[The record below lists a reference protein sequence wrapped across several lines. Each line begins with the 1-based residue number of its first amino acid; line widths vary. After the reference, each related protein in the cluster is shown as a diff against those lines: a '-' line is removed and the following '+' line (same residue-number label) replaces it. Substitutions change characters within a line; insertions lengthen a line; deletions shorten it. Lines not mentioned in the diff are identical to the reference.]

1 MWLVGALVLLLA
13 LGFWVCW
20 SWRPR
25 RLARPAGSAAD
36 AAFRRHPAGRARCAS
51 GEDLVPPGRQAAA
64 PADWMIPRGPDDDP
78 DFLAALD
85 RAIRGDGYPEDER

>member
-36 AAFRRHPAGRARCAS
+36 AAFRRHPAGRARWAS
-51 GEDLVPPGRQAAA
+51 ADDLVSPGRPAA
-64 PADWMIPRGPDDDP
+64 PAEWMAPRGPDDDP
-78 DFLAALD
+78 DFLAELD
-85 RAIRGDGYPEDER
+85 RVIRRDGYPEDGR

>member
-25 RLARPAGSAAD
+25 RLAHPEGSAAD
-36 AAFRRHPAGRARCAS
+36 AAYRRHPAGRARCGSA
-51 GEDLVPPGRQAAA
+51 EDHVPPGIQAA
-64 PADWMIPRGPDDDP
+64 PADWMPPRGPDDDP
-78 DFLAALD
+78 DFLAELD
-85 RAIRGDGYPEDER
+85 RVIRGDGYPEDER

>member
-25 RLARPAGSAAD
+25 RLPRPAGSAAD

-51 GEDLVPPGRQAAA
+51 GEDLVPPGRQAA
-64 PADWMIPRGPDDDP
+64 PVGWMIPRGPDDDP

>member
-1 MWLVGALVLLLA
+1 MFLVGALVLLLA

-36 AAFRRHPAGRARCAS
+36 AAFRRHPAGRARCAAAD
-51 GEDLVPPGRQAAA
+51 DLVSPGRPAA
-64 PADWMIPRGPDDDP
+64 PADWMTPRGPDDDP
-78 DFLAALD
+78 EFLAELD
-85 RAIRGDGYPEDER
+85 RVIRGDGDPADEH